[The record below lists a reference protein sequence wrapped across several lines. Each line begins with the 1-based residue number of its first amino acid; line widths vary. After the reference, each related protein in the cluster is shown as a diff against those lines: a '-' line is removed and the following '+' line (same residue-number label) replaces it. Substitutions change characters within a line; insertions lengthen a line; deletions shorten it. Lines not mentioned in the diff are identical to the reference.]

1 MGARVLSCYIDGA
14 ARGNPGPAGIGVV
27 VLAQDG
33 TVLREIARY
42 VGETTNNVAEYY
54 ALLAALEEALHQGAE
69 EVVIYSDSELL
80 VRQVN
85 GTYRVRSAHLLPL
98 FQRARALMGRL
109 RKVAVRHIGREKNA
123 RADRL
128 ANRAIDE
135 KLNS

>member
-1 MGARVLSCYIDGA
+1 MGAKAFSCYIDGA

-27 VLAQDG
+27 LLAQDG
-33 TVLREIARY
+33 TVVREIARY
-42 VGETTNNVAEYY
+42 LGETTNNVAEYH
-54 ALLAALEEALHQGAE
+54 ALLAALEEALRQGAE
-69 EVVIYSDSELL
+69 EVIIYSDSELL

-98 FQRARALMGRL
+98 FQRARTLMGRL
-109 RKVAVRHIGREKNA
+109 RKVSVRHIEREKNV